1 MSDILIYAMSTMG
14 KLNMERFNELF
25 RHVYMPASSS
35 SDTQTD
41 YIPKNQTIRM
51 LDALGYC
58 EFDFDNR
65 KVYMNNPTLILL
77 PNFGLPKALLVG
89 ARSPKIIADIK
100 IAVHDRREKTDLKQ
114 VSNSEVNSTIPNTI
128 TIQATSKNVIQEIA
142 EQVGIG
148 YDITSPAA
156 WNLAV
161 VSAALDDI
169 TNALKFEE
177 FAEPSWDKSTF
188 VKKQLKFTS
197 SSVTETNQQLTKYHN
212 PVTKQWIHWIWNGST
227 RAEISLDWGRYM
239 VLADTESNILIYDE
253 RLFNFAVPVTVP
265 LPCLLARAAA
275 LCSGKPPS
283 FSYSGAK
290 AIGNIPPNHP
300 YHIYTE
306 VPPEIAELIAKKLNQ
321 KPIYKSF
328 PIDKKGVMHA

>member
-1 MSDILIYAMSTMG
+1 MSDNLIYAMSTMG
-14 KLNMERFNELF
+14 KLNIERFNELF

-51 LDALGYC
+51 LDSLGYC

-65 KVYMNNPTLILL
+65 MVYMNNPTLILL

-114 VSNSEVNSTIPNTI
+114 VTNSEVNSTIPNTI
-128 TIQATSKNVIQEIA
+128 TIQSTTKNVIQEIA

-148 YDITSPAA
+148 YDIASPAA

-161 VSAALDDI
+161 VSATIDDI

-177 FAEPSWDKSTF
+177 FADLNWDKKTF
-188 VKKQLKFTS
+188 VKKNLKFTS
-197 SSVTETNQQLTKYHN
+197 NSVSETNQQLTKYQN
-212 PVTKQWIHWIWNGST
+212 PVTKQWIHWIWNGSK
-227 RAEISLDWGRYM
+227 AAKISLDWGRYI
-239 VLADTESNILIYDE
+239 VLADTGCNILMYDE
-253 RLFNFAVPVTVP
+253 RLFNLAVPVTVP
-265 LPCLLARAAA
+265 LPCLLARAAV
-275 LCSGKPPS
+275 LCSGKPPILAN
-283 FSYSGAK
+283 SGTK
-290 AIGNIPPNHP
+290 VFGDIPPNHP

-321 KPIYKSF
+321 KPVYNSF
-328 PIDKKGVMHA
+328 AIDKKGVMHA